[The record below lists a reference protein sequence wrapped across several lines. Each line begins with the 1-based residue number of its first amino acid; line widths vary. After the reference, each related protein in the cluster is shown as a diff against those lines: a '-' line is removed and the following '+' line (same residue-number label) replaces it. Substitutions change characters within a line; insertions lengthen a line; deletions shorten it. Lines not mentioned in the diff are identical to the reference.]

1 MLCFGHYKSSKV
13 EDFPFASHERLVMV
27 LVKEKGMDIFYRKCL
42 KWEVGHNKLRINSK
56 LIENNK

>member
-1 MLCFGHYKSSKV
+1 
-13 EDFPFASHERLVMV
+13 MV

-42 KWEVGHNKLRINSK
+42 KWEVGHNELRINSK